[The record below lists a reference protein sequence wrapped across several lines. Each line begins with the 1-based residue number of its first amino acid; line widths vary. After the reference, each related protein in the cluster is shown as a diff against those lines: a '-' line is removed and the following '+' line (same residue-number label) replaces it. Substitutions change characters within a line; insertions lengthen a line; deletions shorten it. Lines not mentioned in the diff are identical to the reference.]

1 MVDVEEWRMEIRDGD
16 EVPVLLEEAEEEV
29 DVWIV
34 FVFQF
39 VFELWDLE
47 ECSSV
52 AASSTQRLQF
62 VEDVI
67 FKFELRK
74 G

>member
-1 MVDVEEWRMEIRDGD
+1 MVDVEEWRIEIRDGD
-16 EVPVLLEEAEEEV
+16 EVPVVLEEEV
-29 DVWIV
+29 DVWVV